1 MATATASKLALR
13 STAGTYDHVFFSAMA
28 ILMAITVFVG
38 FAPSY
43 YLRAFGDRPMVTID
57 GSPFTPLVHLHG
69 VLFTAFVVLF
79 IVQTTLVA
87 SHRVAVHRR
96 LGIAGGLLA
105 VVMTLVGTVTG
116 IAVAARGSAP
126 PGIDPL
132 AFLAFP
138 LSEMLLFAIFVG
150 AALWLRAN
158 KAAHKRL
165 MLLAYISI
173 ISAAVVRVPLPGVQS
188 MQWWFGDDL
197 ALLFLLAGIVYDLVT
212 QRRVHPAYVVGG
224 ALLVVSVPL
233 RLMVSRTETWRAF
246 AELLTR

>member
-1 MATATASKLALR
+1 MATAAASNLFLR

-43 YLRAFGDRPMVTID
+43 YLRAFGDRPMVTI
-57 GSPFTPLVHLHG
+57 GGLPFTPLFHLHG

-105 VVMTLVGTVTG
+105 VVMTLVGTVTA
-116 IAVAARGSAP
+116 ITAVARGSVP
-126 PGIDPL
+126 PGMDPPV
-132 AFLAFP
+132 FLAIP
-138 LSEMLLFAIFVG
+138 LFEMLLFAIFVG
-150 AALWLRAN
+150 AGLWLRAN

-173 ISAAVVRVPLPGVQS
+173 ISAAVVRLPGVQS
-188 MQWWFGDDL
+188 DLFGDDL

-212 QRRVHPAYVVGG
+212 QRRVHPAYVGG
-224 ALLVVSVPL
+224 AALLVASVPL

-246 AELLTR
+246 AELVTR

>member
-43 YLRAFGDRPMVTID
+43 YLRAFGDRPMVTRF
-57 GSPFTPLVHLHG
+57 GGLPFTPLFHLHG

-105 VVMTLVGTVTG
+105 VVMTLVGTATG
-116 IAVAARGSAP
+116 ITAVARGSVP
-126 PGIDPL
+126 PELKPVIL
-132 AFLAFP
+132 AGSLF
-138 LSEMLLFAIFVG
+138 EMLLFAIFVG

-173 ISAAVVRVPLPGVQS
+173 ISAAVVRLPGVQS
-188 MQWWFGDDL
+188 DLFGDDV

-224 ALLVVSVPL
+224 ALLVASVPL
-233 RLMVSRTETWRAF
+233 QQMVSRTETWRAF
-246 AELLTR
+246 ASW

>member
-1 MATATASKLALR
+1 MATAAASKLALR
-13 STAGTYDHVFFSAMA
+13 SSAGTYDHVFFSAMA
-28 ILMAITVFVG
+28 SLMAITVFVG
-38 FAPSY
+38 FAPTY
-43 YLRAFGDRPMVTID
+43 YLRAFGNRPMVTI
-57 GSPFTPLVHLHG
+57 GGMPFTPLFHLHG

-105 VVMTLVGTVTG
+105 VVMTLVGTVTA
-116 IAVAARGSAP
+116 ITAVSRGSVP
-126 PGIDPL
+126 PGMDPL
-132 AFLAFP
+132 VFLAIP
-138 LSEMLLFAIFVG
+138 LFEMLLFAIFVG

-158 KAAHKRL
+158 KAVHKRL

-173 ISAAVVRVPLPGVQS
+173 ISAAVVRLPGVQS
-188 MQWWFGDDL
+188 DLFGDDL

-212 QRRVHPAYVVGG
+212 QRRVHPAYVGGG

-246 AELLTR
+246 AELVTR

>member
-1 MATATASKLALR
+1 MATAAASKLALR

-43 YLRAFGDRPMVTID
+43 YLRAFGDRPMVTI
-57 GSPFTPLVHLHG
+57 GGLPFTPLFHLHG

-105 VVMTLVGTVTG
+105 VVMTLVGTVTA
-116 IAVAARGSAP
+116 ITAAARGSAP
-126 PGIDPL
+126 PGMDPL
-132 AFLAFP
+132 VFLAFP
-138 LSEMLLFAIFVG
+138 LFEMLLFAIFVG

-173 ISAAVVRVPLPGVQS
+173 ISAAVVRLPGVQPDL
-188 MQWWFGDDL
+188 FGDDL
-197 ALLFLLAGIVYDLVT
+197 ALLFVLAGIVYDLVT
-212 QRRVHPAYVVGG
+212 QRRVHPAYVGGG
-224 ALLVVSVPL
+224 ALLVVLVPL

-246 AELLTR
+246 AELVTR